1 MEKTLFIEYYLKF
14 IIENDEI
21 KNIVDKEKYNITVK
35 NKNRIYNGLTEKHYK
50 NLFFDK
56 YKFDEKKQ
64 ESNKSINFKRNQIT
78 QNYFIM
84 TDTDTGKEIPFPF
97 LTDYTNIKMASNKII
112 NLVIRNYQNNN
123 ICKNMVDYV
132 PSSVST
138 LEFVPTSN
146 LYDRRGKL
154 NNLCNGLRILL
165 VSDYIGVDYGD
176 KTMCK
181 LPRNI
186 IIINATEHSKSYKP
200 FNVIKLFSQTLILL
214 TEKSRCVYKNKI
226 LTEYGYDTYENKII
240 IKYAN
245 KNNSLTRYGKRTY
258 ECGEYYDY
266 DNCINIF

>member
-35 NKNRIYNGLTEKHYK
+35 NKNRIYDGLTEKHYK

-56 YKFDEKKQ
+56 YKFTESKQ

-78 QNYFIM
+78 QNNFVMI
-84 TDTDTGKEIPFPF
+84 DTDTKKEIPFPF
-97 LTDYTNIKMASNKII
+97 LTNYGNMNMISNKII
-112 NLVIRNYQNNN
+112 NLIIRNYQNNKSYKNN
-123 ICKNMVDYV
+123 IAAYM
-132 PSSVST
+132 PSSLRT
-138 LEFVPTSN
+138 LEFIPNSY
-146 LYDRRGKL
+146 LGDRTGKL
-154 NNLCNGLRILL
+154 NNLCNKLRILL
-165 VSDYIGVDYGD
+165 VSGYIDVDYSD

-186 IIINATEHSKSYKP
+186 IIINITKHYKSYTP

-214 TEKSRCVYKNKI
+214 TEKSRCIYKNKI
-226 LTEYGYDTYENKII
+226 LTEYGYNTYKNKII
-240 IKYAN
+240 IKYIN

-258 ECGEYYDY
+258 DYREYYDW
-266 DNCINIF
+266 DLDD